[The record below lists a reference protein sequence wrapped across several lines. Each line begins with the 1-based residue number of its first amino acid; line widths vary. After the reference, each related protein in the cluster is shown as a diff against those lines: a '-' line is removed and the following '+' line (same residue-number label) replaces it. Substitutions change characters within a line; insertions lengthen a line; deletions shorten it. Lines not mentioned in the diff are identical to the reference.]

1 MAKKWTP
8 ATEVV
13 RTRTP
18 AKSNAELIAEWLKTN
33 KVTKLEMDALT
44 PKEEQGGYGFG
55 RGRKP
60 KTKVTRPLP
69 HP

>member
-1 MAKKWTP
+1 MARKWTP

-13 RTRTP
+13 AIRTAP
-18 AKSNAELIAEWLKTN
+18 KSNAELIAEWLKSN
-33 KVTKLEMDALT
+33 KPTKFEMDAVT
-44 PKEEQGGYGFG
+44 PKEEQSGYGFG
-55 RGRKP
+55 RGRRP